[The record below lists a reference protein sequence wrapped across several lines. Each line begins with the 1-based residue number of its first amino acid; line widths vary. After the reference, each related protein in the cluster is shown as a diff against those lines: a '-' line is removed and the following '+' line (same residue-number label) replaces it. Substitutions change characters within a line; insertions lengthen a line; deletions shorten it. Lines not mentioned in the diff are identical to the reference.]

1 MIGWNSVLSNY
12 PTPKF
17 FYKIKSTGP
26 RQIIIETPST
36 VTLTI
41 SDLAQMA
48 GMDMGQ
54 LLADQLVKAAKVVE
68 EQLDAELNKLENM
81 DEDEM
86 EALVLISSLI

>member
-12 PTPKF
+12 PTTI
-17 FYKIKSTGP
+17 FYEIESTGP
-26 RQIIIETPST
+26 SLISIETPST
-36 VTLTI
+36 ITLTI
-41 SDLAQMA
+41 YDLAQMA